1 MQSERD
7 QLEKI
12 GFRGFTIFRKLRE
25 TGVQAI
31 PKSAGLYI
39 VLLPTGS
46 VPEFLER
53 SIGGWFKQ
61 KDPSVSI
68 AFLKENLVPETS
80 TIYIG
85 KADVL
90 QRRIRQ
96 FSDFGTGKP
105 IAHWGG
111 RLIWQLRDSENLI
124 IAWKELNSG
133 SEALQAETE
142 SLNEFISVHGRLPF
156 ANLRK

>member
-1 MQSERD
+1 MAE
-7 QLEKI
+7 LEDRGSV
-12 GFRGFTIFRKLRE
+12 GFATFKRLRE
-25 TGVQAI
+25 TGVQGI

-46 VPEFLER
+46 VPEFLEK

-68 AFLKENLVPETS
+68 AFLKENWVPETS
-80 TIYIG
+80 TIYVG

-90 QRRIRQ
+90 QRRIKQ

-124 IAWKELNSG
+124 IAWKELHSG
-133 SEALQAETE
+133 SEALQAEAE
-142 SLNEFISVHGRLPF
+142 LLNEFTSVHSRLPF